1 MNILPEITLIHI
13 YWAITALLTL
23 AVLVFI
29 VPPIFS
35 YVVVKV
41 NRYNNRCN
49 KTIIAAILRNINLNL
64 DTADTYILRS
74 EIVLN
79 NPRLGKKSKFLEA
92 DEKIKELALCCLFE
106 KDLYNEM
113 SVETK
118 SINYSIASFQTRLS
132 HSNVLK
138 TEAKS
143 IYDQLNGHAHFEY

>member
-1 MNILPEITLIHI
+1 MNILPVITLIHI
-13 YWAITALLTL
+13 YWAITALLSL
-23 AVLVFI
+23 AVLVFV

-35 YVVVKV
+35 YIVVKV
-41 NRYNNRCN
+41 NRYNNRYN
-49 KTIIAAILRNINLNL
+49 RTIINAILRNIGLNL

-118 SINYSIASFQTRLS
+118 SINYSIASFQTRLF
-132 HSNVLK
+132 HSNALK

-143 IYDQLNGHAHFEY
+143 LYDQLDKLEHFGY